1 MIIITWYDMS
11 LEEPKLITM
20 FLKEGHII
28 EFCHRRFLLRV
39 WLTMARVF
47 VILYIFFFFY
57 FSISFFNIWSWL
69 CPQSKSLGDKGK
81 QKKHV
86 MLHGMNVVPVTFK
99 KFLCP
104 KKVYVFTTCES
115 ESTHEMSFFLTLSLP
130 WGTNTF
136 ILASIIRLSRKKS
149 DEKLQHWNLRNKALD
164 TCILKNLA

>member
-28 EFCHRRFLLRV
+28 EFCHRRFLLRA
-39 WLTMARVF
+39 WLTMGRVF

-86 MLHGMNVVPVTFK
+86 MLHGVNVVPVTFK
-99 KFLCP
+99 KFLVHFVP
-104 KKVYVFTTCES
+104 KRFMCLQLVS
-115 ESTHEMSFFLTLSLP
+115 LNEMSFFLTLSLP
-130 WGTNTF
+130 WGTNKF